1 MAKDYIK
8 RAERCLLE
16 SESAFSDGD
25 YPMAVRR
32 AQECVELSLK
42 AALRAFAIEYPKRHD
57 VGDALNLLKGKAPAW
72 FSSRIPHLSA
82 VSSDLAR
89 KRGPAM
95 YGYESELKPASEL
108 FSSKDAEDALTAA
121 RETLTLCRRLINEL
135 FAR

>member
-89 KRGPAM
+89 KRGQPCTATSRNSNRHLS
-95 YGYESELKPASEL
+95 YSAAKTLKTLLLRRGKRLPSV
-108 FSSKDAEDALTAA
+108 DAL
-121 RETLTLCRRLINEL
+121 
-135 FAR
+135 